1 MDGRVIARVISR
13 QEVSHRYQRLE
24 LCVYKYDRNCLYG
37 MWAIGAARG
46 PVFVPYKKMANGSD
60 RAQPLYLCPKQALK
74 TPKNLVLLPQI
85 LTKILKDKKPLEKR
99 RINGDRISTN
109 PRDVLQHTA

>member
-13 QEVSHRYQRLE
+13 QEVSYQRLE

-74 TPKNLVLLPQI
+74 NPKNLYLILPQL
-85 LTKILKDKKPLEKR
+85 LTKILKDKNRWRNAGLMAIEFLL
-99 RINGDRISTN
+99 ILSS
-109 PRDVLQHTA
+109 